1 MKENDAAKNNDNNE
15 VEVVTGEVLDHTL
28 AVDPASS
35 KSLSFGSFVTKSNDL
50 IQKTKYSLPRTEQ
63 KILFMLLSKI
73 DQKKDKDPSKTYTLT
88 FSEFSKLTGVNA
100 MDPGYIN
107 YLKDRKSVV

>member
-1 MKENDAAKNNDNNE
+1 MKENNAAKNNDNNE

-50 IQKTKYSLPRTEQ
+50 I
-63 KILFMLLSKI
+63 
-73 DQKKDKDPSKTYTLT
+73 
-88 FSEFSKLTGVNA
+88 
-100 MDPGYIN
+100 
-107 YLKDRKSVV
+107 